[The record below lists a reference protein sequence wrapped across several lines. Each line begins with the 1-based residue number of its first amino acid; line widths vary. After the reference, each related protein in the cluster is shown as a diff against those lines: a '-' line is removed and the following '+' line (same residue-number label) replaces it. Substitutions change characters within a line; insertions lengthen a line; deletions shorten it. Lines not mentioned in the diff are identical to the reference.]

1 MAEIQRHT
9 GPGCRTLQSSTSV
22 WQSLHWSQCANS
34 RISGGVA
41 PHPGRP
47 DPSHLRTAGAGAAAA
62 AEDPDRESGEI
73 AVDAVPANDVDATSK
88 RPRDGSRG
96 HSTKVSGREHS
107 TRCCLI
113 VNTHIL
119 KQFEPCSH
127 SCGFCHCNAC
137 STSRL
142 YRCIVRMQ
150 DDRSPW
156 SPSGNVRTIAQL
168 ATCRRHK
175 HRSSSDKRRRSVS
188 KQRDDKHDDRRR
200 DGKHHDSKRRRSAGV
215 PTPASAAATAVEEA
229 AVEEAAGKTSRE
241 GDKASDP
248 PAAVGLDKSAGE
260 QGLPPPPSKPS
271 GDVAGAGCAVL
282 CLAQ

>member
-1 MAEIQRHT
+1 MPPCRLHALKRQVHLRCISPSLTCHECFFTGPMAEIQRHT

-22 WQSLHWSQCANS
+22 WQSLHWSQYANS

-41 PHPGRP
+41 PRPGRP
-47 DPSHLRTAGAGAAAA
+47 DPSHLRTAGAGVAAA

-156 SPSGNVRTIAQL
+156 SPSGNVRTDCTACHLQ
-168 ATCRRHK
+168 
-175 HRSSSDKRRRSVS
+175 
-188 KQRDDKHDDRRR
+188 
-200 DGKHHDSKRRRSAGV
+200 
-215 PTPASAAATAVEEA
+215 ASQT
-229 AVEEAAGKTSRE
+229 T
-241 GDKASDP
+241 
-248 PAAVGLDKSAGE
+248 
-260 QGLPPPPSKPS
+260 
-271 GDVAGAGCAVL
+271 
-282 CLAQ
+282 